1 MDKLFSNIQ
10 QNLTGLQNKI
20 NQDDNKK
27 NLLQRQQISQDKINE
42 LLEKSSQAM
51 LCGPTCQKLRVTDE
65 LKQKYL
71 DAETN
76 MQTAPIKLEQ
86 SKKNY
91 YIFTEGRTY
100 YDNMQEEELN
110 KKADITSQLL
120 AETFNDE
127 ISSANTMNTYLNTAL
142 INSENTKEL
151 LKEYLEKNK
160 LLKVKLRERHGDI
173 LTNDRKTYY
182 ETEAYENL
190 VLWYR
195 FFWWIYYIVVLI
207 MILAL
212 IFSPSNIDALSLFT
226 KQLNNESVT
235 GVSLNL
241 NRVFYKIVI
250 IVLLIFYPYYIDY
263 VVKWIYGKIMWLLS
277 KIPKNVYNNL

>member
-10 QNLTGLQNKI
+10 QNLNKI
-20 NQDDNKK
+20 NQDGNKK
-27 NLLQRQQISQDKINE
+27 TLLQRQQISQDKINE

-51 LCGPTCQKLRVTDE
+51 LCGPTCQKLKVTDE

-76 MQTAPIKLEQ
+76 MKTAPIKLEQ

-110 KKADITSQLL
+110 KKANMTSQLL
-120 AETFNDE
+120 AENFNDE

-151 LKEYLEKNK
+151 LKEYLEKNQ
-160 LLKVKLRERHGDI
+160 LLKAKLRERHGDI

-195 FFWWIYYIVVLI
+195 FFWWIYYIVVL
-207 MILAL
+207 MLILAL
-212 IFSPSNIDALSLFT
+212 VFSGSGLTLI
-226 KQLNNESVT
+226 K
-235 GVSLNL
+235 
-241 NRVFYKIVI
+241 KIVI
-250 IVLLIFYPYYIDY
+250 AIVFIFYPYYIDY

>member
-10 QNLTGLQNKI
+10 QNLNKI
-20 NQDDNKK
+20 NKDGNKK
-27 NLLQRQQISQDKINE
+27 NLLKRQQISQDKINE

-51 LCGPTCQKLRVTDE
+51 LCGPTCQKLKVTDE

-110 KKADITSQLL
+110 KKANITSQLL
-120 AETFNDE
+120 AENFNDE

-151 LKEYLEKNK
+151 LKEYLEKNQ

-195 FFWWIYYIVVLI
+195 LFWWIYYIVVL
-207 MILAL
+207 MLILAL
-212 IFSPSNIDALSLFT
+212 VFSGSGLTLI
-226 KQLNNESVT
+226 K
-235 GVSLNL
+235 
-241 NRVFYKIVI
+241 KIVI
-250 IVLLIFYPYYIDY
+250 AIVFIFYPYYIDY
-263 VVKWIYGKIMWLLS
+263 VVRWIYGKIMWLLG